1 MSAFQIE
8 TVVDVRHW
16 TDRLFSF
23 RTTRDPSFRFASGQ
37 FVMIGLEIGG
47 RPLMRAYSLASASYD
62 DHLEFFSI
70 KVENGPLTSVLKN
83 IRIGDTLLVGR
94 KATGTL
100 LCDNLRE
107 GRNLFL
113 VGTGTGL
120 ALFLSLIRDP
130 EIYEKFEKVV
140 VVHGCRFAGELAY
153 ADFITQDLP
162 NDELVGAGASRKL
175 IYYPTVTREAAN
187 ARPRVTEQI
196 RSGEFSA
203 NVDLPVPDPRHDRF
217 MLCGSSDMLRDMR
230 QILEA
235 ARFEEGSQSKA
246 GDYVFERAF
255 VD

>member
-23 RTTRDPSFRFASGQ
+23 TTTRDPSFRFASGQ

-70 KVENGPLTSVLKN
+70 KVENGPLTSILKN

-113 VGTGTGL
+113 IGTGTGL
-120 ALFLSLIRDP
+120 APFLSLIRDP

-140 VVHGCRFAGELAY
+140 VVHGCRFASELAY

-162 NDELVGAGASRKL
+162 NDELVGASASQKL

-187 ARPRVTEQI
+187 GQPRVTEQI
-196 RSGEFSA
+196 RSGEVSA
-203 NVDLPVPDPRHDRF
+203 KSGLAGPRPA
-217 MLCGSSDMLRDMR
+217 S
-230 QILEA
+230 
-235 ARFEEGSQSKA
+235 
-246 GDYVFERAF
+246 
-255 VD
+255 

>member
-23 RTTRDPSFRFASGQ
+23 TTTRDPSFRFASGQ

-62 DHLEFFSI
+62 DHLEFF
-70 KVENGPLTSVLKN
+70 KVENGPLTSILKK

-113 VGTGTGL
+113 IGTGTGL
-120 ALFLSLIRDP
+120 APFLSLIRDP

-140 VVHGCRFAGELAY
+140 VVHGCRFASELAY

-162 NDELVGAGASRKL
+162 NDELVGASASQKL

-187 ARPRVTEQI
+187 GQPRVTEQI

-203 NVDLPVPDPRHDRF
+203 KSGLAGPRPA
-217 MLCGSSDMLRDMR
+217 S
-230 QILEA
+230 
-235 ARFEEGSQSKA
+235 
-246 GDYVFERAF
+246 
-255 VD
+255 

>member
-23 RTTRDPSFRFASGQ
+23 TTTRDPSFRFASGQ

-70 KVENGPLTSVLKN
+70 KVENGPLTSILKK

-113 VGTGTGL
+113 IGTGTGL
-120 ALFLSLIRDP
+120 APFLSLIRDP

-140 VVHGCRFAGELAY
+140 VVHGCRFASELAY

-162 NDELVGAGASRKL
+162 NDELVGASASQKL

-187 ARPRVTEQI
+187 GQPRVTEQI

-203 NVDLPVPDPRHDRF
+203 NLGLPAPDPRHDRF

-230 QILEA
+230 QILEETQ
-235 ARFEEGSQSKA
+235 FEEGSQSKA

-255 VD
+255 VG